1 MRGAAS
7 ARCVRL
13 PGGGGRTL
21 VFAPN
26 RRPFVKPSP
35 VYVVLLATQ
44 VIFATLP
51 IAVKLALRD
60 LSSPS
65 LALLRVTGAALLFV
79 VLQLALVRERVRSGR
94 DYALLAVFAL
104 LGVVAN
110 QLLYITALT
119 LTTATDAQMLQ
130 TAGPAITLLIAILLR
145 RESSSPGKWAGIGLA
160 ASGVLYLVGMDFGS
174 GSGVGNLLALL
185 NVASFSLYL
194 VVSRRMVQ
202 RYDPLTVTTWLF
214 VFGAAGIAPW
224 GLPSL
229 LAETG
234 PVSGTTWAVMAW
246 IVVLPTV
253 LAYYLNVW
261 ALKRVESSVVAI
273 YVYLQPVVTAL
284 LAGPV
289 LGERLSPRLLP
300 AAGLIF
306 AGVALTAWSGRR
318 ARLRD
323 ATRPAEQEHVEM

>member
-1 MRGAAS
+1 MRPAPSREAAGRS
-7 ARCVRL
+7 FSVPESPVAR
-13 PGGGGRTL
+13 
-21 VFAPN
+21 
-26 RRPFVKPSP
+26 VKLSP

-51 IAVKLALRD
+51 IGVKLVLRD

-65 LALLRVTGAALLFV
+65 LALLRVAGAALLFV
-79 VLQLALVRERVRSGR
+79 VLQLALVRERVRSRR

-119 LTTATDAQMLQ
+119 LTTATAAQMLQ
-130 TAGPAITLLIAILLR
+130 TAGPAVTLLVALLLG
-145 RESSSPGKWAGIGLA
+145 RESSSPGKWLGIALA
-160 ASGVLYLVGMDFGS
+160 ASGVLYLVGVDFTS

-185 NVASFSLYL
+185 NVAAFSLYL
-194 VVSRRMVQ
+194 VVSRGLVQ
-202 RYDPLTVTTWLF
+202 RYDPLTVTTWVF
-214 VFGAAGIAPW
+214 VFGTAGIAPW

-234 PVSGTTWAVMAW
+234 PVTGTTWAVLAW
-246 IVVLPTV
+246 IIALPTV
-253 LAYYLNVW
+253 TAYYLNAW
-261 ALKRVESSVVAI
+261 ALRRVESSVVAI

-306 AGVALTAWSGRR
+306 AGVALSALAGRR
-318 ARLRD
+318 ARMRG
-323 ATRPAEQEHVEM
+323 AAEQEHTEM

>member
-1 MRGAAS
+1 M
-7 ARCVRL
+7 
-13 PGGGGRTL
+13 
-21 VFAPN
+21 
-26 RRPFVKPSP
+26 
-35 VYVVLLATQ
+35 YVVLLATQ

-51 IAVKLALRD
+51 IAAKVALRD
-60 LSSPS
+60 LDSPS
-65 LALLRVTGAALLFV
+65 LALLRVGGAALLFV
-79 VLQLALVRERVRSGR
+79 VLQLSLVRERVRSRR
-94 DYALLAVFAL
+94 DYLLLGVYAL

-130 TAGPAITLLIAILLR
+130 TAGPAITLLIGIVLG
-145 RESSSPGKWAGIGLA
+145 RETSSPGKWAGIALA
-160 ASGVLYLVGMDFGS
+160 ASGVLYLVGVDFGS

-185 NVASFSLYL
+185 NVLAFSLYL
-194 VVSRRMVQ
+194 VASRGMVQ
-202 RYDPLTVTTWLF
+202 RYDPLTVITWLF
-214 VFGAAGIAPW
+214 VLGAVGILPW

-229 LAETG
+229 LAEAG
-234 PVSGTTWAVMAW
+234 PVSGTTWAALAW

-261 ALKRVESSVVAI
+261 ALKRVEPSVVAL

-306 AGVALTAWSGRR
+306 AGVALSAWTGRR
-318 ARLRD
+318 AGRS
-323 ATRPAEQEHVEM
+323 AAEQEHVEM

>member
-1 MRGAAS
+1 M
-7 ARCVRL
+7 
-13 PGGGGRTL
+13 
-21 VFAPN
+21 
-26 RRPFVKPSP
+26 KPSP
-35 VYVVLLATQ
+35 VYVVLLVTQ
-44 VIFATLP
+44 VVFATLP

-60 LSSPS
+60 LASPS
-65 LALLRVTGAALLFV
+65 LALLRVAGAALLFTA
-79 VLQLALVRERVRSGR
+79 LQLALVRERVRTRR
-94 DYALLAVFAL
+94 DYLLLAGFAL

-119 LTTATDAQMLQ
+119 LTTATSAQMLQ
-130 TAGPAITLLIAILLR
+130 TAGPAITLLMAMVLG

-160 ASGVLYLVGMDFGS
+160 ASGVLYLVGVDFSS

-185 NVASFSLYL
+185 NVVAFSAYL
-194 VVSRRMVQ
+194 VASRGMVQ
-202 RYDPLTVTTWLF
+202 RYDPLTVITWVF
-214 VFGAAGIAPW
+214 VFGAVGILPW

-229 LAETG
+229 FAETR
-234 PVSGTTWAVMAW
+234 PITGTTWAVLAW
-246 IVVLPTV
+246 IVVMPTV

-261 ALKRVESSVVAI
+261 ALRRVESSVVAV

-306 AGVALTAWSGRR
+306 AGVALSALAGRR
-318 ARLRD
+318 ANRRG
-323 ATRPAEQEHVEM
+323 AAEQEHTEM